1 MSTEVVMPQMGESIA
16 EGTITKWLKQVGDRV
31 ERDEPLFEIS
41 TDKVDAEIP
50 SPAAGTL
57 TEIRFKEGD
66 TVEINTTVA
75 VLDGESAGAA
85 STTASPVK
93 PEAAPESASKAEAPV
108 AQQPQAPPAETGTAP
123 RLPQVEAAAA
133 TGAEVQKV
141 DESRATTATQAATAS
156 VESQKTVGERKDAT
170 ASSTDNGRSAT
181 AEDLR
186 RTKSSP
192 LVRKIAQEHGVD
204 IARLEGTG
212 LSGRVTKN
220 DILSFIESGSP
231 AAASAGKELQGAQPA
246 RLTSSGASGA
256 AIQEVPAPHL
266 VKPAEGDRVEQMTV
280 MRKKIAEHMVQSRRT
295 SAHVTTVYEIDMTR
309 IAKLR
314 EQYKDSFAE
323 RTGTKLSYMPF
334 IFQAVTNALRKF
346 PIFNA
351 QVNGDQIIYK
361 QDINLGMAVALDWG
375 LIVPVIKRADD
386 LSISGLARAANDLA
400 ERARTKQLKPDE
412 VGGGTFTITNPGV
425 FGGLFGTPIINQPQL
440 AILGVGK
447 IEQRT
452 KVLTTPD
459 GDDYVAIRWMAYFAL
474 SFDHRVIDGA
484 DAERFLAYIKEQL
497 EAGEFSV

>member
-1 MSTEVVMPQMGESIA
+1 MATEVVMPQMGESIA
-16 EGTITKWLKQVGDRV
+16 EGTITKWLKKVGDRV

-57 TEIRFKEGD
+57 TEIRFNEGD

-75 VLDGESAGAA
+75 VLDGG
-85 STTASPVK
+85 TTGS
-93 PEAAPESASKAEAPV
+93 AAPQAKAEASAPV
-108 AQQPQAPPAETGTAP
+108 AASLEQKQPEEKSTPTETVPP
-123 RLPQVEAAAA
+123 PQVQEPAPARADA
-133 TGAEVQKV
+133 DAQQAQTSRTTSVAKPEGSNVPVTQSERTDSSPRPTQTTGNGRSV
-141 DESRATTATQAATAS
+141 ATTA
-156 VESQKTVGERKDAT
+156 EE
-170 ASSTDNGRSAT
+170 
-181 AEDLR
+181 LR

-204 IARLEGTG
+204 IGKLEGTG
-212 LSGRVTKN
+212 MSGRVTKN
-220 DILSFIESGSP
+220 DILSFIESGAP
-231 AAASAGKELQGAQPA
+231 ATAPE
-246 RLTSSGASGA
+246 RGASPKAGP
-256 AIQEVPAPHL
+256 AIQEAPVPAT

-280 MRKKIAEHMVQSRRT
+280 MRKKISEHMVQSRRT

-309 IAKLR
+309 IAKIR
-314 EQYKDSFAE
+314 EQHKDSFAE
-323 RTGTKLSYMPF
+323 RTGTKLTYMPF
-334 IFQAVTNALRKF
+334 IFQAVNNALRKF

-351 QVNGDQIIYK
+351 QVSGDQIIYK
-361 QDINLGMAVALDWG
+361 RDINLGMAVALDWG

-412 VGGGTFTITNPGV
+412 VAGGTFTITNPGV

-447 IEQRT
+447 IEKRT
-452 KVLTTPD
+452 KVLSTPE
-459 GDDYVAIRWMAYFAL
+459 GEDYIAIRWMAYFAL

-497 EAGEFSV
+497 EAGEFSL

>member
-1 MSTEVVMPQMGESIA
+1 MATEVVMPQMGESIA
-16 EGTITKWLKQVGDRV
+16 EGTITKWLKKVGDRV

-75 VLDGESAGAA
+75 VLDGGATG
-85 STTASPVK
+85 S
-93 PEAAPESASKAEAPV
+93 AAPPGKAEAATPAPV
-108 AQQPQAPPAETGTAP
+108 EQKQPEERSTPTETVPPPQVQAPAPARAEAQQAETSGTASVAKP
-123 RLPQVEAAAA
+123 EGSNISVPQSERTDSTARPTQT
-133 TGAEVQKV
+133 TGNGRSV
-141 DESRATTATQAATAS
+141 ATTA
-156 VESQKTVGERKDAT
+156 EE
-170 ASSTDNGRSAT
+170 
-181 AEDLR
+181 LR

-192 LVRKIAQEHGVD
+192 LVRKIAEEHGVD
-204 IARLEGTG
+204 IGKLEGTG
-212 LSGRVTKN
+212 MSGRVTKN
-220 DILSFIESGSP
+220 DILSFIESGAPATAPERRASP
-231 AAASAGKELQGAQPA
+231 TTAP
-246 RLTSSGASGA
+246 
-256 AIQEVPAPHL
+256 AIQEAPVPAT

-280 MRKKIAEHMVQSRRT
+280 MRKKISEHMVQSRRT

-309 IAKLR
+309 IAKIR
-314 EQYKDSFAE
+314 EQHKDSFAE
-323 RTGTKLSYMPF
+323 RTGTKLTYMPF
-334 IFQAVTNALRKF
+334 IFQAVNNALRKF

-351 QVNGDQIIYK
+351 QVSGDQIIYK
-361 QDINLGMAVALDWG
+361 RDINLGMAVALDWG

-412 VGGGTFTITNPGV
+412 VAGGTFTITNPGV

-447 IEQRT
+447 IEKRT
-452 KVLTTPD
+452 KVLSTPE
-459 GDDYVAIRWMAYFAL
+459 GEDYIAIRWMAYFAL

-484 DAERFLAYIKEQL
+484 DAERFLAYIKDQL
-497 EAGEFSV
+497 EAGEFSL

>member
-16 EGTITKWLKQVGDRV
+16 EGTITKWLKQVGERV

-57 TEIRFKEGD
+57 TEVRFKEGE
-66 TVEINTTVA
+66 TVEVNTVVA
-75 VLDGESAGAA
+75 VLDGDPGA
-85 STTASPVK
+85 TAAPPAAKPVEEKPAPAEAAAPAPPPPK
-93 PEAAPESASKAEAPV
+93 PEAPAP
-108 AQQPQAPPAETGTAP
+108 APPPPPAP
-123 RLPQVEAAAA
+123 APLTPAPPPPVEAKPTPPPLPPDGAAA
-133 TGAEVQKV
+133 SAE
-141 DESRATTATQAATAS
+141 E
-156 VESQKTVGERKDAT
+156 
-170 ASSTDNGRSAT
+170 
-181 AEDLR
+181 LR

-204 IARLEGTG
+204 ISKLEGTG

-220 DILSFIESGSP
+220 DILSFIESGTTAAAPQRAPERAPAPAPAPAPASVPEP
-231 AAASAGKELQGAQPA
+231 AAPPPPRPQ
-246 RLTSSGASGA
+246 T
-256 AIQEVPAPHL
+256 
-266 VKPAEGDRVEQMTV
+266 GDRVEQMSV
-280 MRKKIAEHMVQSRRT
+280 MRKKIAEHMVLSRRT

-309 IAKLR
+309 VAKLR
-314 EQYKDSFAE
+314 EQHRDAFYE
-323 RTGTKLSYMPF
+323 RTGTKLTFMPF
-334 IFQAVTNALRKF
+334 IFEAVNKGLRKF

-351 QVNGDQIIYK
+351 QVSGEQIIYK

-400 ERARTKQLKPDE
+400 DRARTKQLKPDE
-412 VGGGTFTITNPGV
+412 VTGGTFTITNPGV

-447 IEQRT
+447 IEKRA
-452 KVLTTPD
+452 KVLTTED
-459 GDDYVAIRWMAYFAL
+459 GDDFIGIRWMAYFAL

-484 DAERFLAYIKEQL
+484 DAERFLAFVKEQL
-497 EAGEFSV
+497 ETGDFSV

>member
-16 EGTITKWLKQVGDRV
+16 EGTITKWLKKVGERV

-57 TEIRFKEGD
+57 TEVRFKEGD
-66 TVEINTTVA
+66 TVDVNTVVA
-75 VLDGESAGAA
+75 VLDGNGAA
-85 STTASPVK
+85 P
-93 PEAAPESASKAEAPV
+93 PETPAKARVEEPAKAPV
-108 AQQPQAPPAETGTAP
+108 EETAPVGPEGEVPTIPTAPMPPAAAQAKASEPRSQPEKPVSTPPAEKP
-123 RLPQVEAAAA
+123 RPSA
-133 TGAEVQKV
+133 TPFSE
-141 DESRATTATQAATAS
+141 TT
-156 VESQKTVGERKDAT
+156 K
-170 ASSTDNGRSAT
+170 DNGSAVT

-192 LVRKIAQEHGVD
+192 LVRKIAEEHGVD
-204 IARLEGTG
+204 IAKLEGTG

-220 DILSFIESGSP
+220 DILSFIESGSASPVSERKAVASAPAP
-231 AAASAGKELQGAQPA
+231 AAPAQEP
-246 RLTSSGASGA
+246 SP
-256 AIQEVPAPHL
+256 VPL
-266 VKPAEGDRVEQMTV
+266 KPLEGDRVEQMTV
-280 MRKKIAEHMVQSRRT
+280 MRKKIAEHMVLSRRT

-309 IAKLR
+309 IAKIR
-314 EQYKDSFAE
+314 DQHRDSFYE
-323 RTGTKLSYMPF
+323 RTGTKLTYMPF
-334 IFQAVTNALRKF
+334 IFQAVNSALRKF

-361 QDINLGMAVALDWG
+361 RDINLGMAVALEWG

-447 IEQRT
+447 IEKRAR
-452 KVLTTPD
+452 VLSTD
-459 GDDYVAIRWMAYFAL
+459 EGDDYLAIRWMAYFAL

-497 EAGEFSV
+497 EAGDFSV

>member
-57 TEIRFKEGD
+57 TEIRFKEGE

-75 VLDGESAGAA
+75 VLDGGSTAGAA
-85 STTASPVK
+85 PAAASTETAAKESE
-93 PEAAPESASKAEAPV
+93 PEQKQSEVTAAKAQSAEIRVETPQAQPAAKAEVTQPKAAAIPTSQEPAAQKPAV
-108 AQQPQAPPAETGTAP
+108 ARKETAP
-123 RLPQVEAAAA
+123 QSGQA
-133 TGAEVQKV
+133 TG
-141 DESRATTATQAATAS
+141 
-156 VESQKTVGERKDAT
+156 
-170 ASSTDNGRSAT
+170 NGGSAT
-181 AEDLR
+181 ATAEELR

-212 LSGRVTKN
+212 MSGRVTKN
-220 DILSFIESGSP
+220 DILSFIESGAP
-231 AAASAGKELQGAQPA
+231 AGAPA
-246 RLTSSGASGA
+246 RTTQASS
-256 AIQEVPAPHL
+256 AIQEPAATPAA
-266 VKPAEGDRVEQMTV
+266 KSAEGDRVEQMTV
-280 MRKKIAEHMVQSRRT
+280 MRKKIAEHMVVSRRT

-314 EQYKDSFAE
+314 EQHKDSFLE
-323 RTGTKLSYMPF
+323 RTGTKLTFMPF
-334 IFQAVTNALRKF
+334 IFQAVNNGLRKF

-351 QVNGDQIIYK
+351 QVSGDQIIYK
-361 QDINLGMAVALDWG
+361 RDINLGMAVALDWG

-400 ERARTKQLKPDE
+400 DRARAKQLKPDE

-447 IEQRT
+447 IEKRT
-452 KVLTTPD
+452 KVLTTPE
-459 GDDYVAIRWMAYFAL
+459 GEDYIAIRWLAYFAL

-484 DAERFLAYIKEQL
+484 DGERFLAYVKEQL
-497 EAGEFSV
+497 EAGEFSL